1 MRYEDDRIGSLE
13 RRLDELLRRVER
25 LEQRAWFPAEPAPEP
40 PPTEPPPPA
49 APEPAAEPLPPP
61 PPAPAQP
68 APAGPGGLLDRPLEF
83 DLEELLGGRLLAWL
97 GAVAIVLGVGF
108 FFAMAVSRGWID
120 EPMRVTLA
128 YGGSTLLLATGLY
141 LYERQGRTQAAI
153 AAVAAAIAALYAS
166 TTAAT
171 QLYDLVDPVV
181 GLAVAG
187 LIGAV
192 ATAIAVRWNEI
203 FIGGIGIL
211 GALLSPVLVDAGT
224 SGGALAFMGIALVSA
239 AGVLIWQRW
248 DWLAALA
255 FLVSAP
261 QLFAWAF
268 DTRDE
273 NLTAVLV
280 VLPLFWALYV
290 VASIGYELRERTEQL
305 RPSSASLLL
314 ANAVLAAG
322 LGWFVLDD
330 TGHGIGSTAWVIG
343 SALAHLA
350 LGSLT
355 LRGRISR
362 EIALLVLAI
371 AIGLSAIAL
380 ALALNGPALVAA
392 WSVEAVLLFWL
403 ARRTGL
409 RRGYLA
415 GSAFL
420 ALASVHTLAIDARP
434 DRLVEGFDATATVAV
449 ALVAVAAMLAFRFY
463 ADPWAEGALAIG
475 AVAVAA
481 VAYLPPI
488 ALHGIWLVAAW
499 SLEAIAFAVAARLAE
514 PRAAFAAPGFLALAA
529 AHVLAFEAPPSGL
542 RDGVDDLGLAA
553 AGIAIVTAATFA
565 LLRLVEWRPDL
576 LLALEIAGAAGLVY
590 LPSIGIVDVT
600 TTGQEFEPGQTPQ
613 VLLSTFWALT
623 GLTAFVYGLVRD
635 DRRFRLGGLALLG
648 VAIAKVYLYDLAAL
662 SEIFRVLSF
671 ILLGLLLLAGAFAYQ
686 RIRRTTRE

>member
-1 MRYEDDRIGSLE
+1 MRYEGDRIDALE
-13 RRLDELLRRVER
+13 SKLDELLRRVER
-25 LEQRAWFPAEPAPEP
+25 LEQRAWFPAEPAPA
-40 PPTEPPPPA
+40 PTPPA
-49 APEPAAEPLPPP
+49 PERAAPAPVSRPAAPPP
-61 PPAPAQP
+61 PPPPAQP
-68 APAGPGGLLDRPLEF
+68 APARPGVLDRPLEF

-97 GAVAIVLGVGF
+97 GAVAIVLGIGF

-120 EPMRVTLA
+120 EPTRVTLA
-128 YGGSTLLLATGLY
+128 YVGSTLLLGAGLY

-181 GLAVAG
+181 GLAIAG

-203 FIGGIGIL
+203 LIGGIGIL
-211 GALLSPVLVDAGT
+211 GALLAPVLVDAGT

-255 FLVSAP
+255 FIVSAP
-261 QLFAWAF
+261 QLFAWAL
-268 DTRDE
+268 DARDD
-273 NLTAVLV
+273 NLTTVLV

-290 VASIGYELRERTEQL
+290 VAAIGYEVRARTEVL

-314 ANAVLAAG
+314 ANAVLVSG
-322 LGWFVLDD
+322 VGWFVLDD
-330 TGHGIGSTAWVIG
+330 AGHGIASTVWVIG
-343 SALAHLA
+343 SALAHFV

-415 GSAFL
+415 GGAFL
-420 ALASVHTLAIDARP
+420 ALASVHMLAIDAQP
-434 DRLVEGFDATATVAV
+434 DRLIEGFDATATVAV
-449 ALVAVAAMLAFRFY
+449 ALVAAAAILAFRFY
-463 ADPWAEGALAIG
+463 ADPWEYGGL
-475 AVAVAA
+475 AVAA
-481 VAYLPPI
+481 VGVSALAYLPPI

-499 SLEAIAFAVAARLAE
+499 SLEAIAFALAARIDE
-514 PRAAFAAPGFLALAA
+514 PRAAFVAPGFLALAA
-529 AHVLAFEAPPSGL
+529 IHVLAFEAPPSGL
-542 RDGVDDLGLAA
+542 RDGVDDLGLAV
-553 AGIAIVTAATFA
+553 AGIAVVTASTFA
-565 LLRLVEWRPDL
+565 LLRLVDWRPDL
-576 LLALEIAGAAGLVY
+576 LLALEIAGTAGLVY
-590 LPSIGIVDVT
+590 LPSILIVDLT
-600 TTGQEFEPGQTPQ
+600 TTGEEFEPGQTPQ

-623 GLTAFVYGLVRD
+623 GLTAFVFGLVRD

-686 RIRRTTRE
+686 RIRRTTQ